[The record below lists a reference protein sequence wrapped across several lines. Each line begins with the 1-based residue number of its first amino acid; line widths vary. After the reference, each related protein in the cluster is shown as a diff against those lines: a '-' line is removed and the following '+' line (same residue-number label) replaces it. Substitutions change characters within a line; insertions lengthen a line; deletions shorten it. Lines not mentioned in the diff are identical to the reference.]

1 MPIRSDHNIP
11 AEQGPEAI
19 PGTSRIASM
28 FESWLGLEHVMDRGG
43 FGPDVPYA
51 SSHLVRNIAAAPSNR
66 AGDMAIKLYLL
77 RHQDAPGARPG
88 SIARPAPIAPD
99 APEDIALMAGLVE
112 DALRFAPKLAALA
125 EPGYRSPANDAMDGL
140 DAMTAEFVAETS
152 LVSVPAEMPSGVIE
166 AAARKAGVSVE
177 QAKTVYETMLAPF
190 AEGRVA

>member
-1 MPIRSDHNIP
+1 MPIRSDHNTP

-19 PGTSRIASM
+19 PSRIASM
-28 FESWLGLEHVMDRGG
+28 FESWLGLEEEMGRGIDS
-43 FGPDVPYA
+43 PAVPYA
-51 SSHLVRNIAAAPSNR
+51 SSHLVRGIAAAPS
-66 AGDMAIKLYLL
+66 GGPEDMAIKLYLL

-88 SIARPAPIAPD
+88 SIVRPAPMAAD

-112 DALRFAPKLAALA
+112 DALRFAPKLSALA
-125 EPGYRSPANDAMDGL
+125 EPGFYAPANDAMDGL
-140 DAMTAEFVAETS
+140 DAMTAEFVAETCV
-152 LVSVPAEMPSGVIE
+152 VSVPAEMPSGMIE